1 MCSLIGSLLILAIT
15 NVTSVEEGLQ
25 QPEENEIRK
34 GWQGHNGKWR
44 NFVTDINPSIGKND
58 MVEGLT
64 RPLNEMKR

>member
-15 NVTSVEEGLQ
+15 NETSAEEGLQ

>member
-15 NVTSVEEGLQ
+15 NVTSAEEGLQ
-25 QPEENEIRK
+25 QPEENEIRE
-34 GWQGHNGKWR
+34 GWQGHNGNWR